1 MVVNA
6 YAILVSGAA
15 GAVVTA
21 AWYILFK
28 DIHAKLLPKDS
39 RQIVDFKTAPAS
51 SKVLDFLRGY
61 IVAGVLAYLVGA
73 THATTLGGAAG
84 LAVVLWIGFPVVLLM
99 APVIWGRESW
109 KLSVFHAGDWLL
121 KLLVMTI
128 IIGVWH

>member
-1 MVVNA
+1 MGINA
-6 YAILVSGAA
+6 YAILVSGVA
-15 GAVVTA
+15 GAIVTGL
-21 AWYILFK
+21 WYTLFK
-28 DIHAKLLPKDS
+28 DLHTKLLPKDS
-39 RQIVDFKTAPAS
+39 KQIVDFKTAPVS

-61 IVAGVLAYLVGA
+61 VVAGVLAYLVNA
-73 THATTLGGAAG
+73 TNTTTIGEAAG

-109 KLSVFHAGDWLL
+109 KLSALHSGDWFL

>member
-1 MVVNA
+1 MGVNA
-6 YAILVSGAA
+6 YAILVSGVA

-21 AWYILFK
+21 IWYTLCK
-28 DIHAKLLPKDS
+28 DVHTKLLPKGS
-39 RQIVDFKTAPAS
+39 KQIVDFKTAPIS

-61 IVAGVLAYLVGA
+61 VVAGALAYLVA
-73 THATTLGGAAG
+73 VTNTTTLGKAAE
-84 LAVVLWIGFPVVLLM
+84 LALVLWIGFPVVLLM

-109 KLSVFHAGDWLL
+109 KLSALHAGDWLF